1 MITQE
6 DFDKLKQNDRIEYLL
21 RKDYEFKKEDNLK
34 FNWLRTFYAI
44 IMIACFCVL
53 VFLGLSNLIGM
64 GRSIGILRLIV
75 PLLYIGM
82 FIAVF
87 GIIYNLVITLM
98 FNKRNKELESYFFKK
113 EVKPKR

>member
-34 FNWLRTFYAI
+34 VNWLESFYFILMVAG
-44 IMIACFCVL
+44 FCIL
-53 VFLGLSNLIGM
+53 MFLGLSNLVGM
-64 GRSIGILRLIV
+64 ERSIAILRLIV
-75 PLLYIGM
+75 PLFYIGM
-82 FIAVF
+82 FIVVF
-87 GIIYNLVITLM
+87 GIIYNLVIALM
-98 FNKRNKELESYFFKK
+98 FNKRNKELESEFFKK